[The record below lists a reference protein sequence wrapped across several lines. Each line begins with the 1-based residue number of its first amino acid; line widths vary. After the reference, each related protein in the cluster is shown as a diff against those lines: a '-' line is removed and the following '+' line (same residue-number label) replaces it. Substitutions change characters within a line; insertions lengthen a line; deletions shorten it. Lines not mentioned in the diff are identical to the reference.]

1 MSVLVISVT
10 LLFVLSGNFRPIQGK
25 NILGPL
31 SERGSSIHEPGNS
44 ISQETLT
51 LGRSANFARVYKLP
65 DGEIVTKLQLYN
77 TTAIE
82 TQYNDIDLIQV
93 CSHVTSLFLFLT
105 YLNYFLSQIIQGEN
119 IIQLWKSNDELIDCE
134 FTNDLKKLN
143 SLRKEFQKEN
153 PNIQNDKRKIRVQNL
168 E

>member
-10 LLFVLSGNFRPIQGK
+10 LLFVLSGHFRPIQGK

-31 SERGSSIHEPGNS
+31 SERDLRIHEPGNS

-51 LGRSANFARVYKLP
+51 LGRSTNFARVYRLP
-65 DGEIVTKLQLYN
+65 DGEIITKLQLYN

-93 CSHVTSLFLFLT
+93 CASGGRGRGSRDFLFL
-105 YLNYFLSQIIQGEN
+105 
-119 IIQLWKSNDELIDCE
+119 
-134 FTNDLKKLN
+134 
-143 SLRKEFQKEN
+143 
-153 PNIQNDKRKIRVQNL
+153 
-168 E
+168 